1 MGVSTDG
8 QLCYG
13 IPFPEGFEL
22 PWGDVS
28 EDEWWRQ
35 TNGYK
40 PPFMLYNEE
49 GEHLS
54 GVKPPEALFD
64 QYYEHQHEWDKANP
78 FPVEIVN
85 YCSCDSP
92 MYMVAIKGSLKK
104 NNRGFAE
111 EINPSELTVTDEQKQ
126 VLLDFIEKYMKEK
139 IDEHNE
145 DEYDE
150 KVELEPKWYL
160 TSYWG

>member
-1 MGVSTDG
+1 
-8 QLCYG
+8 
-13 IPFPEGFEL
+13 
-22 PWGDVS
+22 
-28 EDEWWRQ
+28 
-35 TNGYK
+35 
-40 PPFMLYNEE
+40 
-49 GEHLS
+49 
-54 GVKPPEALFD
+54 
-64 QYYEHQHEWDKANP
+64 
-78 FPVEIVN
+78 
-85 YCSCDSP
+85 
-92 MYMVAIKGSLKK
+92 MVAIKGSLKK
-104 NNRGFAE
+104 NNRGFAQ